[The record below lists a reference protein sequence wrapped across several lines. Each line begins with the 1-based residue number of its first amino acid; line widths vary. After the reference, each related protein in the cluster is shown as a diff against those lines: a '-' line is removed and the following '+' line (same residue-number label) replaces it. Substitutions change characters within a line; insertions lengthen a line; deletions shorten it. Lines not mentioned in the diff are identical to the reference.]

1 MEFLIT
7 EKQLQKI
14 LEQEEDSRLTESM
27 KTLHNFTK
35 EMVSRVSRAYNL
47 NLKMLLTWGTS
58 VGGFVMPLDNWIKNN
73 NFSFTDD
80 QRLLVLCGVTFIL
93 FFEGKRG
100 LSKILEAIKKENLKE
115 EFEVVLDKGEKF
127 KLAFQG
133 FMETVKGGSSVFL
146 ETIAYSF
153 LIPIITDILSVAR
166 GTESVKEA
174 AEYITQRLVA
184 SGVILLG
191 REFLIVL
198 IRRIVRKFK

>member
-1 MEFLIT
+1 M
-7 EKQLQKI
+7 
-14 LEQEEDSRLTESM
+14 
-27 KTLHNFTK
+27 
-35 EMVSRVSRAYNL
+35 
-47 NLKMLLTWGTS
+47 
-58 VGGFVMPLDNWIKNN
+58 
-73 NFSFTDD
+73 
-80 QRLLVLCGVTFIL
+80 
-93 FFEGKRG
+93 
-100 LSKILEAIKKENLKE
+100 EAIKKENLKE
-115 EFEVVLDKGEKF
+115 EFEVVLDKGEKL